1 MILKS
6 DNYYVAKIFATQC
19 IADIRINDV
28 PIIRQILDCDLTC
41 ELPVNYLIE
50 KSGLQ
55 KFSVEVKPLPG
66 QIKLEEVAKCEVE
79 IWRYDDS
86 GNELMPIESVCKSV
100 LEAKDRVIPIDVL
113 YDRKEFLAHVSY
125 EISRW
130 GDCIRLDNVRTIGR
144 QIAYIF
150 QRIGNELSAKN
161 YDYYLDLVRNRD
173 VNICKSLLLGEE
185 EIEKR
190 SESLIELLNDGFE
203 LVPMKGGKVLQYF
216 ADSRGVTVLDHDLK
230 PALRFANEE
239 SGEMIGI
246 ELILGIKKGK
256 TEFEVI

>member
-1 MILKS
+1 MILNA

-19 IADIRINDV
+19 IVDIRINDV
-28 PIIRQILDCDLTC
+28 PIIRQILDYDLTC

-50 KSGLQ
+50 KSGIQ
-55 KFSVEVKPLPG
+55 KFTVEVKPLPG
-66 QIKLEEVAKCEVE
+66 KIKLEKVAKCEVE
-79 IWRYDDS
+79 IWKYDGS
-86 GNELMPIESVCKSV
+86 GYELRPLELVCKSA
-100 LEAKDRVIPIDVL
+100 LAAKDSEIPIDVL
-113 YDRKEFLAHVSY
+113 FDRKEFLASVSY

-130 GDCIRLDNVRTIGR
+130 GDCIRLDNARKIGR
-144 QIAYIF
+144 QVASIF

-161 YDYYLDLVRNRD
+161 YDYYSDLVRNREI
-173 VNICKSLLLGEE
+173 NICKSLLLGED

-190 SESLIELLNDGFE
+190 SESLIELLNDGFV

-216 ADSRGVTVLDHDLK
+216 ADKRAVTVLDHDLK

-239 SGEMIGI
+239 SGEMIGV

>member
-1 MILKS
+1 MVLNT
-6 DNYYVAKIFATQC
+6 DNYYIAKIFATQC

-28 PIIRQILDCDLTC
+28 PIIRQVLDYDLTC
-41 ELPVNYLIE
+41 ELPVNFLIE

-55 KFSVEVKPLPG
+55 EFTVEIKPLPR
-66 QIKLEEVAKCEVE
+66 KLQLEIEAKCEVE
-79 IWRYDDS
+79 IWKYDGS
-86 GNELMPIESVCKSV
+86 GYELKSLELVCKSM
-100 LEAKDRVIPIDVL
+100 LAAKDSTTSIDVL
-113 YDRKEFLAHVSY
+113 FDRKKFLASVSY

-130 GDCIRLDNVRTIGR
+130 GDCIRLDNIRNIGR
-144 QIAYIF
+144 QVASIF

-161 YDYYLDLVRNRD
+161 YGYYSDLVRNRE
-173 VNICKSLLLGEE
+173 VNICKSLLLGED

-190 SESLIELLNDGFE
+190 SKTLIELLNDGFE

-216 ADSRGVTVLDHDLK
+216 ADKRGVTVLDHDLK

-246 ELILGIKKGK
+246 ELILGIKKGEK
-256 TEFEVI
+256 EFEVI